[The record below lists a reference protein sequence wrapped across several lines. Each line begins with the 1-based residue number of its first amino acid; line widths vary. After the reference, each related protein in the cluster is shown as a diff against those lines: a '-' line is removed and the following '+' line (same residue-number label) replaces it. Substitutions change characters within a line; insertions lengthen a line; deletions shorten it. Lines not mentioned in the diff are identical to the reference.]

1 MIDWCNDSSIHMFLS
16 TKIAIEK
23 VLVKR
28 FVRQAIELMSTEEI
42 KSNIQILDKGGFDI
56 SNQTTKQ
63 QLTAC
68 LVKLVR
74 RTRNTQTQ
82 QRNRK
87 SKGDKVESYPSRTN
101 NILIS
106 PSGLKK
112 KRQNNERQKQQRAR
126 KRVEKKRG

>member
-1 MIDWCNDSSIHMFLS
+1 MFLS
-16 TKIAIEK
+16 KKIAIENIQMRK
-23 VLVKR
+23 IVS
-28 FVRQAIELMSTEEI
+28 QAIDLMSTEEI

-112 KRQNNERQKQQRAR
+112 KRQNNDRKKTAKSKEKSKR
-126 KRVEKKRG
+126 KRVYLRLA

>member
-1 MIDWCNDSSIHMFLS
+1 MR
-16 TKIAIEK
+16 KI
-23 VLVKR
+23 VS
-28 FVRQAIELMSTEEI
+28 QAIDLMSTEEI

-112 KRQNNERQKQQRAR
+112 KRQNNDRKKTAKSKEKSKR
-126 KRVEKKRG
+126 KRVYLRLA